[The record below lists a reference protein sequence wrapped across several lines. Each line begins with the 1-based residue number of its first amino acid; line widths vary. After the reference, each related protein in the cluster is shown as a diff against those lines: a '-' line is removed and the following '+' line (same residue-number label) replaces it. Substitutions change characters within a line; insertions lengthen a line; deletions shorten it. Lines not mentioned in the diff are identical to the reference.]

1 MWGSFYYVLELLGW
15 LGVGAYLGGV
25 FAGVG
30 MLGALG
36 FSYLRGAFAGVG
48 MFERPGFSY
57 LGNLLAGTGM
67 LPCVSASRDA
77 LNRLMPIKKEHH
89 QTFLSL

>member
-1 MWGSFYYVLELLGW
+1 M
-15 LGVGAYLGGV
+15 GAYLGGV